1 MTKLLGISGSLRKG
15 SFNTMLVHE
24 AIRVFGPA
32 ESQIA
37 DLNLPL
43 FNEDIEAEGQPAS
56 VAKICEQIAWADAI
70 VMSTTEYNKG
80 PSGVMKN
87 MLDWVSRPRPA
98 PMAGKPVAVLSAAA
112 GGAGGERAKSAM
124 YLFLI
129 PFKVRLVMQPEVNLG
144 NAGSAFD
151 ADGRLIVED
160 KMAALEKL
168 MAALKD
174 EVARG

>member
-15 SFNTMLVHE
+15 SYNTMLVRE
-24 AIRVFGPA
+24 AIRVFDPA

-43 FNEDIEAEGQPAS
+43 FNEDVEAEGQPAS

-70 VMSTTEYNKG
+70 VLSTTEYNKG

-98 PMAGKPVAVLSAAA
+98 PLADKPVAVLSAAA

-124 YLFLI
+124 YLFLV
-129 PFKVRLVMQPEVNLG
+129 PFKVRLVFQPEVNVGGAG
-144 NAGSAFD
+144 NAFD
-151 ADGRLIVED
+151 ANGHLISDNTVS
-160 KMAALEKL
+160 ALERL
-168 MAALKD
+168 MTALKA
-174 EVARG
+174 EIK